1 MFHSFAFYAV
11 LMQRQFRE
19 YCQKELRDAGLSSG
33 LLFFILYIG
42 KHPGCNVKSL
52 ITALKLDSGHATL
65 SLAKLEQ
72 NHFIQQNINPNDK
85 RSRILYLTNKG
96 QEIFQLSHDFFRNWD
111 QSVLACL
118 SYEEK
123 ENLFQT
129 LDKIAD
135 YSNMLTHL
143 K

>member
-1 MFHSFAFYAV
+1 M
-11 LMQRQFRE
+11 
-19 YCQKELRDAGLSSG
+19 
-33 LLFFILYIG
+33 I
-42 KHPGCNVKSL
+42 
-52 ITALKLDSGHATL
+52 
-65 SLAKLEQ
+65 
-72 NHFIQQNINPNDK
+72 
-85 RSRILYLTNKG
+85 TNKG